1 MLPATVMDPASRV
14 GALDGSMTI
23 ETGGMETATLGHLLV
38 KQETTEHQDLEAD
51 AEHELDDLDGT
62 KPRKKRRI
70 IKVTDKKYDCP
81 HPDCGKAYSRAEHLY
96 RHQLN
101 RTCFA

>member
-1 MLPATVMDPASRV
+1 MLPATVTDRALRV
-14 GALDGSMTI
+14 GALDGSMSI
-23 ETGGMETATLGHLLV
+23 ETGSMNTATSGHFPLEQETADH
-38 KQETTEHQDLEAD
+38 EDLEVD
-51 AEHELDDLDGT
+51 AEHELDDLDGA

-101 RTCFA
+101 RTCCP